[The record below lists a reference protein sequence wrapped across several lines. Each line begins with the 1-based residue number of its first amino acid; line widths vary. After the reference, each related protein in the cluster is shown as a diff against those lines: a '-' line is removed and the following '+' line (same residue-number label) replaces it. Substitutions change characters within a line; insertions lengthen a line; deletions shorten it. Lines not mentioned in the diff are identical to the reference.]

1 MQLLISNAITGKI
14 ANYVTLLHHKSLY
27 IGKTRSE
34 GVMLQVTLLHHHS
47 CHDHHKR

>member
-34 GVMLQVTLLHHHS
+34 GVMLHHHS